1 MSFKKNSRNKEFFQS
16 IYPYDISHKFKW
28 ELSIIPYSTSKNK
41 PEFNL
46 SSNLYPYNITFS
58 NFDFLNLKLI

>member
-16 IYPYDISHKFKW
+16 IYSYDILHEFKW
-28 ELSIIPYSTSKNK
+28 ELSIILYSTSKNK

-46 SSNLYPYNITFS
+46 SSNL
-58 NFDFLNLKLI
+58 